1 MTRWHETITANIGLR
16 VGGIVLLILA
26 RVQAWRLHHI
36 VQMNFS
42 GQATPLQILLAAMT
56 FLSASIGC
64 ALLFVGPGLWRRV
77 RVSERWARRLSDPN
91 SHQMKPYVR
100 HDDFL
105 RRR

>member
-1 MTRWHETITANIGLR
+1 MPRSRIPMPCCVIGRPPQEAQAMTRWHETITANIGLR

-42 GQATPLQILLAAMT
+42 GQATPLLILLAAMT

-77 RVSERWARRLSDPN
+77 
-91 SHQMKPYVR
+91 
-100 HDDFL
+100 
-105 RRR
+105 